1 MQSSSLQI
9 IIRITMCLLKLNY
22 KLQDVTDLTDKVAF
36 SICYILVKFTCC
48 NFADYQKDDDDDCK
62 VIWWDEK

>member
-1 MQSSSLQI
+1 MSAK
-9 IIRITMCLLKLNY
+9 T

-36 SICYILVKFTCC
+36 SICYILVKFTFC